1 MQTLVGFFHF
11 NVSIRKTSKCIFKG
25 FLCFPCFHVLR
36 DASAVAILQRHVEIN
51 GESGI
56 KVKLYVV
63 MNYNQSEECQ
73 RKIGV
78 LARVLV
84 NVVCNVVSMS
94 GVF

>member
-1 MQTLVGFFHF
+1 MQTLVGYLHL

-36 DASAVAILQRHVEIN
+36 DASAVAILQGHVEIN
-51 GESGI
+51 GEIRI

-63 MNYNQSEECQ
+63 MNYDQSEECQ
-73 RKIGV
+73 RKIVV

-84 NVVCNVVSMS
+84 NCKLCTNKR
-94 GVF
+94 